1 MKQSQ
6 IIDKLVK
13 HDIKPSLQRIAVMQY
28 LDLHKTHPS
37 VDEIFNVL
45 SKDMPTLS
53 RTTVYNVL
61 KLLYSKG
68 LIQMITINEK
78 QVLFDSNLENHA
90 HFICKSCNKV
100 VDLSLPETIKETQN
114 FMIENNLIEE
124 THVYYKGICS
134 ECLKNRNKNKNYE
147 L

>member
-1 MKQSQ
+1 MEQSQ
-6 IIDKLVK
+6 TIDKLVK
-13 HDIKPSLQRIAVMQY
+13 HNIKPSLQRIAILQY
-28 LDLHKTHPS
+28 LDLHRTHPS

-78 QVLFDSNLENHA
+78 QVLFDSNIENHA

-100 VDLSLPETIKETQN
+100 IDLDLPKTIKETQN
-114 FMIENNLIEE
+114 FMIDNNLIEE
-124 THVYYKGICS
+124 THIYYKGICS
-134 ECLKNRNKNKNYE
+134 ECLKNKK
-147 L
+147 

>member
-1 MKQSQ
+1 MEQSQ
-6 IIDKLVK
+6 TINKLIT
-13 HDIKPSLQRIAVMQY
+13 HNIKPSLQRIAVLQY
-28 LDLHKTHPS
+28 LDINKNHPS

-78 QVLFDSNLENHA
+78 QVLFDSNMENHA

-100 VDLSLPETIKETQN
+100 VDLNLPETIKDTQN
-114 FMIENNLIEE
+114 FMIDNNLIEE
-124 THVYYKGICS
+124 THVYYKGMCS
-134 ECLKNRNKNKNYE
+134 ECIKNKNYE